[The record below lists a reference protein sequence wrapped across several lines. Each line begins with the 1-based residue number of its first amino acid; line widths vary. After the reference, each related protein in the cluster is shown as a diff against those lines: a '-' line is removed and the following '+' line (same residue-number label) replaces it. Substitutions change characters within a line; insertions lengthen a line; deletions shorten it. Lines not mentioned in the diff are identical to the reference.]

1 MKKWISVLVILFS
14 ISFNGYTQ
22 GFRIMGRVVDSTSNQ
37 GLPNTTI
44 ILKSTSDTSFF
55 KGIVAGAEGRFF
67 FQEIPEGD
75 YKIQFSFVGYD
86 TIIKN
91 ISVHEDQ
98 RIGQIKLQESA
109 KLLDGATVDGMA
121 IRMEQK
127 GDTTNYNANAFKTH
141 ENATA
146 EDLVNKLPGISNE
159 NGTLKANGE
168 EVQKVL
174 VDGKPFFGDDA
185 KTTLKTIPADMID
198 KVQVYDKMSN
208 QATFTG
214 YDDGSGQKTIN
225 LITKNGG
232 KGQFGKV
239 YGGYGDTENF
249 DSYKYSAGGNYNKF
263 NGAKRFTILGMA
275 NNINQQNFTSQDLI
289 GVSSGGGRPGRG
301 GWGSNSGFNLG
312 TSDGIA
318 KTNSLGL
325 NYSTEWNKKW
335 KFTGSYFVNYN
346 HLDNESVM
354 ERNYITNSDSN
365 LVYSE
370 LNKSYSDNILHKASI
385 KLDFTPDTLNEFT
398 LETKARY
405 QDNFN
410 NYDLNGQNTI
420 LNILQSRLDNTN
432 NSDVKGYNIENE
444 FSYRRRLNKKGR
456 TISAELNSTINN
468 SKGNTQLFSENYF
481 YTIND
486 STLLDQRGN
495 QFSNSQTHEL
505 EITYTEGI
513 GKYSQLLISYL
524 PSINFNNIDKETNNY
539 DLLSGEYSSLD
550 SLLTNKYENTYLVQR
565 AGVGFNFNK
574 GNKTLNL
581 GVDGQM
587 AQLDGTSIFP
597 ANGSINKTFNSILP
611 NLMYMYK
618 FNKTASFRM
627 RYRTST
633 SAPSVSQLQEV
644 VNNSNPLLLSS
655 GNASL
660 NQSYTHMVFARI
672 AKTDMKTGRGL
683 FLMMHS
689 RFTTNYIGNQTIIPS
704 NDTTLASGIY
714 IPKGAQLTR
723 QVNLD
728 GYKSISSYFTFSTP
742 LQKIKSNLSVN
753 SGVSYNR
760 IPALINDQK
769 NLADN
774 VGMNAG
780 FSLTSNI
787 SEKIDFTIGYKGNY
801 NVVKNSLQTNSDNNF
816 FYHTIDAKINWNI
829 WKGLIFNANM
839 MQNYYNGLGEGFNQS
854 FTLINAEI
862 GYKLLKNKQLE
873 LKLGVFDL
881 LNQNT
886 SISRTVT
893 ETYIEDYSSLV
904 LNRYFMFTAT
914 YHLKKVG
921 ELPKEEKPFWM
932 KH

>member
-1 MKKWISVLVILFS
+1 
-14 ISFNGYTQ
+14 
-22 GFRIMGRVVDSTSNQ
+22 MGRVIDSTSNT
-37 GLPNTTI
+37 GLLNATI
-44 ILKSTSDTSFF
+44 ILKGTSDTSFF
-55 KGIVAGAEGRFF
+55 KGIVSGEEGRFF
-67 FQEIPEGD
+67 FQGIPDGD
-75 YKIQFSFVGYD
+75 YKLQFSFVGYD
-86 TIIKN
+86 TIVKN
-91 ISVHEDQ
+91 ISVHEDF
-98 RIGQIKLQESA
+98 RVGKIMLHESA

-121 IRMEQK
+121 IRMEQD

-239 YGGYGDTENF
+239 YGGYGNTENL
-249 DSYKYSAGGNYNKF
+249 DSDKYSAGGNFNKF
-263 NGAKRFTILGMA
+263 DGSKRFTILGMT
-275 NNINQQNFTSQDLI
+275 NNINQQNFTSQDLL
-289 GVSSGGGRPGRG
+289 GVSSGGGYGRGRG
-301 GWGSNSGFNLG
+301 GYGGSSGFNLG

-318 KTNSLGL
+318 ITNSFGV
-325 NYSTEWNKKW
+325 NFSNEWKKKL
-335 KFTGSYFVNYN
+335 KFTGSYFLNYN
-346 HLDNESVM
+346 HLDNESVL

-370 LNKSYSDNILHKASI
+370 RNVSDADNAMHRVAI
-385 KLDFTPDTLNEFT
+385 KLDYEPDTLNQFT
-398 LETKARY
+398 LETKIRY

-410 NYDLNGQNTI
+410 KSVLNGNNAI
-420 LNILQSRLDNTN
+420 IDILQSSLDNTN
-432 NSDVKGYNIENE
+432 SSSAKGYNLENE
-444 FSYRRRLNKKGR
+444 LSYRRRLNKIGR
-456 TISAELNSTINN
+456 TISAELNSTMNN
-468 SKGNTQLFSENYF
+468 SKGNTQLFSYNNF
-481 YTIND
+481 YIIDD

-495 QFSNSQTHEL
+495 QISNGQTHEL
-505 EITYTEGI
+505 EITYTESI
-513 GKYSQLLISYL
+513 GKFSQLLISYL
-524 PSINFNNIDKETNNY
+524 PSININNQDRETNNY
-539 DLLSGEYSSLD
+539 DLFTGEYNSLD
-550 SLLTNKYENTYLVQR
+550 TLLTNKYENIYLVQR
-565 AGVGFNFNK
+565 AGLGFNFNK
-574 GNKTLNL
+574 DKKTLNV
-581 GVDGQM
+581 GIDGQI
-587 AQLDGTSIFP
+587 ANLDGTTTFP
-597 ANGSINKTFNSILP
+597 FNGSINKSFQSILP

-618 FNKTASFRM
+618 FTKTASFRM

-633 SAPSVSQLQEV
+633 AAPTVSQLQEV
-644 VNNSNPLLLSS
+644 VNNSNPLLLTS

-660 NQSYTHMVFARI
+660 NQSYTHMLFARI

-689 RFTTNYIGNQTIIPS
+689 RFTTNYVGNQTIIPS
-704 NDTTLASGIY
+704 SDTTLSNGIF
-714 IPKGAQLTR
+714 IQKGAQLTR
-723 QVNLD
+723 QVNLN
-728 GYKSISSYFTFSTP
+728 GYRSISSYFTFSTP
-742 LQKIKSNLSVN
+742 MQKIKSNLSIN
-753 SGVSYNR
+753 SGVNYNR
-760 IPALINDQK
+760 IPALINNET

-774 VGMNAG
+774 IGVSSG

-787 SEKIDFTIGYKGNY
+787 SQKIDFTVGYKANY
-801 NVVKNSLQTNSDNNF
+801 NIVKNSLQTNSDNNF

-839 MQNYYNGLGEGFNQS
+839 MQNLYNGLGEGFNQS

-862 GYKLLKNKQLE
+862 GYQLLKNKQLD

-893 ETYIEDYSSLV
+893 ETYIEDYNSLV
-904 LNRYFMFTAT
+904 LNRYFMITAT

-932 KH
+932 RH